1 MAEDVLPL
9 LRSFLVQRYGDLKRR
24 LRRTVGNDEL
34 ADDALHDTWLRLQR
48 GEIQGPIAN
57 PQAYV
62 MRMAVNFALEARRGQ
77 QQLLSAED
85 AQVLLDLVPD
95 GAAGPERVAE
105 DRSQL
110 QALHEILE
118 KMPARRRDI
127 LLLVRWEGW
136 SQQDVAKHL
145 GVSLRTVEYELKA
158 GQDYCA
164 TRLAQRN
171 GRPG

>member
-1 MAEDVLPL
+1 
-9 LRSFLVQRYGDLKRR
+9 
-24 LRRTVGNDEL
+24 
-34 ADDALHDTWLRLQR
+34 
-48 GEIQGPIAN
+48 
-57 PQAYV
+57 
-62 MRMAVNFALEARRGQ
+62 
-77 QQLLSAED
+77 
-85 AQVLLDLVPD
+85 
-95 GAAGPERVAE
+95 VAE